1 MKEISSS
8 RLVGMLNGGFEG
20 RVVFSGDIEFI
31 ANGTP
36 ISESKG
42 EFCLT
47 NNSNGKSFLI
57 EKKVDGVRAYYSN
70 FEIRAGKST
79 KVNGEGGVDIPIDY
93 INPPEDH
100 HPGIWMLIRPKKIT
114 Y

>member
-8 RLVGMLNGGFEG
+8 RLVRMLNDGFEG
-20 RVVFSGDIEFI
+20 RVVFSGDIKFI

-36 ISESKG
+36 ISESRG

-70 FEIRAGKST
+70 FEIRGGKSP
-79 KVNGEGGVDIPIDY
+79 KVDEEGGVAIPVDY
-93 INPPEDH
+93 IHPQED
-100 HPGIWMLIRPKKIT
+100 HPGIWMMIRPEKIT